1 MCKVV
6 LTHSFQTFKPSWKH
20 ILAFLHEQTSLLLFR
35 FLLVEDWQLSPF
47 FIFFFPACLCICP
60 SLYLS
65 FHRRWNISIEETKA
79 WALAEG
85 QLYLALDFPY
95 QSETKGCTEQRTPLV
110 MDSTHSQTLVVLCG
124 RGSHLAGACL
134 WEQLTLD
141 QGGFIAKHIHTQTGL
156 SSGKQQTHT
165 QSHTHEHS
173 TSKYNV
179 GSRLSFSNL

>member
-1 MCKVV
+1 MNRLHCCC
-6 LTHSFQTFKPSWKH
+6 LDFSW
-20 ILAFLHEQTSLLLFR
+20 LRTDNSLLF
-35 FLLVEDWQLSPF
+35 S
-47 FIFFFPACLCICP
+47 FFFPACLCICP

-141 QGGFIAKHIHTQTGL
+141 QGGFIAKHIHAQTGL